1 MDSLYMD
8 SEDGLYHGWG
18 ITVSATN
25 QQWTFVCQ
33 SPQEKTCIF
42 EKAYQTPTEA
52 LVAAREFVERDI
64 TKAVLSQVL
73 AQWLGRGK
81 IKFEEYLKL
90 LKSVYRATHPASYW
104 D

>member
-1 MDSLYMD
+1 MKMEIEDNLYQ
-8 SEDGLYHGWG
+8 GWIVTAVPWG
-18 ITVSATN
+18 RCWMFKCYA
-25 QQWTFVCQ
+25 
-33 SPQEKTCIF
+33 PKGKTCAF
-42 EKAYQTPTEA
+42 LKAYQTPTEA